1 MSLWFILKDKN
12 KKANVTIK
20 EILELNQGLEQYS
33 IGSNNPQYSN
43 IMNSVLGEFICIYF
57 GKKGK
62 CARGFEAS
70 WNAQDMTLE
79 VRINTICS
87 IEDWKSAIEFLVNMG
102 KHIHVNE
109 VEDENGNIYTLEE
122 LENYPIIE
130 TIEQGVK
137 VTYSAFNGES
147 LMVFGVNRDV
157 HLSKDMLKEYIDS
170 GNCAEKL
177 SKQLTDCQYI
187 NAFSANQKLYRNER
201 GIVGN
206 YTITQENRTII
217 PYAPVVDFHN
227 IEAVGEEKVQ
237 QWFIS
242 FIYIDGRED
251 DPESYKVLGRMD
263 YGTFIKHLPKEKY
276 SFIDYKCIVVEE
288 LTKREMEEFLSK
300 DGN

>member
-1 MSLWFILKDKN
+1 MSLWFVLKDKD
-12 KKANVTIK
+12 KKANLTIK
-20 EILELNQGLEQYS
+20 EILELNNGLEQYS
-33 IGSNNPQYSN
+33 ISSESPHYTNV
-43 IMNSVLGEFICIYF
+43 MNTVLSEFKCIYF

-70 WNAQDMTLE
+70 WNTTDLSLE
-79 VRINTICS
+79 VRISTISS

-102 KHIHVNE
+102 KHINVNE
-109 VEDENGNIYTLEE
+109 VEDDNGNIYTLDE

-130 TIEQGVK
+130 TIEHGVK
-137 VTYSAFNGES
+137 ITQGAFKGES

-187 NAFSANQKLYRNER
+187 NAYSANQKLYRNDT
-201 GIVGN
+201 GIVGG

-217 PYAPVVDFHN
+217 PYSPSVDYHN
-227 IEAVGEEKVQ
+227 QEAVGDGTVG
-237 QWFIS
+237 QWFMS
-242 FIYIDGRED
+242 FVYIDGRED
-251 DPESYKVLGRMD
+251 DPEAYKVLGRMD

-288 LTKREMEEFLSK
+288 LTKREMEELLSK